1 MALKWYGPRIAAKTV
16 RAAKAGVN
24 ETMSQA
30 VLYAK
35 RNHPGWQNRTGK
47 AEGSINVYQLAEQRG
62 SVIVGLWGSRNVL
75 YMLWLELKHGSA
87 LRSSAAVNYPKL
99 AANIRKHFK

>member
-1 MALKWYGPRIAAKTV
+1 MPLKWNGPRIIAKTV

-30 VLYAK
+30 AIYAK
-35 RNHPGWQNRTGK
+35 RNHPGWLNRTGK
-47 AEGSINVYQLAEQRG
+47 AEGSIMVQELAQQRG

-87 LRSSAAVNYPKL
+87 LRNSAAVNYPKL
-99 AANIRKHFK
+99 AANIRKHFA

>member
-1 MALKWYGPRIAAKTV
+1 MALKWHGPRIIAKTV

-24 ETMSQA
+24 QTMSQA
-30 VLYAK
+30 VIHAK

-47 AEGSINVYQLAEQRG
+47 AEGSIQIVKKAEERG
-62 SVIVGLWGSRNVL
+62 PVIVGLWGSRNVV

-87 LRSSAAVNYPKL
+87 LRNAAAVTYPNL
-99 AANIRKHFK
+99 AANIRRHF